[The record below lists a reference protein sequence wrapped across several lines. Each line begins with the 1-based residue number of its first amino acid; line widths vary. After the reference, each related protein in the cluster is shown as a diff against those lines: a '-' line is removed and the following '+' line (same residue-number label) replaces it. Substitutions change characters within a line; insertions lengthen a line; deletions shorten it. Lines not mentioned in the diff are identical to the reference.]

1 MTACLTEGGCY
12 AKTINL
18 DPQAE
23 PEIYGAIRRNA
34 LLENVVVRADG
45 SVDYADGSKTE
56 NTRVSYP
63 LSHIDN
69 IVKPVSRAGH
79 PSKVIFLAADAFGVL
94 PPVSR
99 LTTEQMQYHFLS
111 GFTSKLAGT
120 ERGITQPTPTFS
132 ACYGAAFLLLHPT
145 QYASV
150 LAAKMAES
158 GAEAWL
164 VNTGW
169 NGEGKRLSLR
179 DTRSIISAI
188 LNGTTGLLREETIP
202 VFGLAIPQSIP
213 G

>member
-1 MTACLTEGGCY
+1 WDDDGVFNFEGGCY

-132 ACYGAAFLLLHPT
+132 ACYGAAFLLLHP
-145 QYASV
+145 
-150 LAAKMAES
+150 
-158 GAEAWL
+158 
-164 VNTGW
+164 
-169 NGEGKRLSLR
+169 
-179 DTRSIISAI
+179 
-188 LNGTTGLLREETIP
+188 
-202 VFGLAIPQSIP
+202 
-213 G
+213 

>member
-1 MTACLTEGGCY
+1 MMSTAGTMTACLTSKAAAT

-111 GFTSKLAGT
+111 GFTLEAGGHRAWHYPADADLLRLLWRGVPAASPGPVRQRPGGEDGGIRRRSLAGQHRL
-120 ERGITQPTPTFS
+120 ERRGQTPV
-132 ACYGAAFLLLHPT
+132 AAR
-145 QYASV
+145 Y
-150 LAAKMAES
+150 
-158 GAEAWL
+158 
-164 VNTGW
+164 
-169 NGEGKRLSLR
+169 
-179 DTRSIISAI
+179 
-188 LNGTTGLLREETIP
+188 
-202 VFGLAIPQSIP
+202 PQHH
-213 G
+213 